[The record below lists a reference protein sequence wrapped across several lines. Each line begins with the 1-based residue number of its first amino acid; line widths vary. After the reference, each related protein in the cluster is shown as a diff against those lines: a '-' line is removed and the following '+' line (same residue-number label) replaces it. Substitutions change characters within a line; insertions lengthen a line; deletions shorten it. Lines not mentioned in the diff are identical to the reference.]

1 MSGGRHS
8 SRACGRQPERMLV
21 VSRPI
26 LAILAVR
33 RIIVIVIGVLGL
45 ISDMLF
51 KWLNRRLFPWAQLG
65 R

>member
-1 MSGGRHS
+1 MRRGL
-8 SRACGRQPERMLV
+8 CGRRPARMLV
-21 VSRPI
+21 VSGPI